1 MDKILTII
9 IPTYNMEKY
18 LDKCLTSLIISD
30 ENMTLLEVLV
40 INDGSKDNSS
50 SIAHKYEKYYPNTF
64 RVIDK
69 ENGNYG
75 SCINRGLKEITGK
88 YVKVLDAD
96 DYFDTQVF
104 DEFISFLKKQ
114 NVDLV
119 INDFSIVDEEAKRLE
134 EYNFNLPASK
144 SFTLSD
150 FPKGIHEWIWH
161 HAMTYS
167 SSIFDKI
174 QYHQTEN
181 ISYTDDEWVLL
192 PMSMVK
198 KVCYF
203 PHDMYQYLRGR
214 EGQTFDPKILLRS
227 FDMRIK
233 VAKAMVKGYE
243 ELYERSSEEARKFME
258 HKLVQRLKPLY
269 YFYLVKHNTPEG
281 NRQIKEFDLY
291 VKERS
296 TRIFSLCTC
305 TSVNFVNWKFIRNWR
320 NSSYKAHTVMLA
332 ALILLEK
339 FHKYTYNMSV
349 SRMPKQLKRQK

>member
-1 MDKILTII
+1 MI
-9 IPTYNMEKY
+9 
-18 LDKCLTSLIISD
+18 CISIC
-30 ENMTLLEVLV
+30 E
-40 INDGSKDNSS
+40 
-50 SIAHKYEKYYPNTF
+50 
-64 RVIDK
+64 
-69 ENGNYG
+69 
-75 SCINRGLKEITGK
+75 
-88 YVKVLDAD
+88 
-96 DYFDTQVF
+96 
-104 DEFISFLKKQ
+104 
-114 NVDLV
+114 
-119 INDFSIVDEEAKRLE
+119 
-134 EYNFNLPASK
+134 
-144 SFTLSD
+144 
-150 FPKGIHEWIWH
+150 
-161 HAMTYS
+161 
-167 SSIFDKI
+167 
-174 QYHQTEN
+174 
-181 ISYTDDEWVLL
+181 
-192 PMSMVK
+192 
-198 KVCYF
+198 
-203 PHDMYQYLRGR
+203 

-349 SRMPKQLKRQK
+349 PRMPKQLKRQK